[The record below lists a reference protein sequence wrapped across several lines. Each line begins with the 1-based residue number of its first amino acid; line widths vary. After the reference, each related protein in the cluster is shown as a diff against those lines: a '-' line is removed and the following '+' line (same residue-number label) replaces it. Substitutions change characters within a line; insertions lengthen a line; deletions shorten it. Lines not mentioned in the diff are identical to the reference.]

1 MDNTIM
7 IGLSRQISLRRSM
20 DVVANNIAN
29 ANTAGFKV
37 ESVLL
42 ESAPAPVAQQVDGP
56 SELQFVN
63 MWGMGR
69 DFSQGQLEYSGRP
82 LDLAIDGDGFFATQM
97 NGQEQ
102 YTRDG
107 RFRLDSLGQ
116 LVTGNGSAVLSA
128 GGRQPIILD
137 PSADITIQDGG
148 SVMQNG
154 EEVARI
160 GVFEI
165 ANMSQL
171 SKSGDGQYVLDT
183 SAPDAIEP
191 QAMLNPTIQQGYVE
205 ASNVQ
210 SIREMTHMMS
220 VMRSYQSV
228 AKFINQVEDLNKRS
242 IERLGRVS

>member
-42 ESAPAPVAQQVDGP
+42 ESAPARIAEHSDGP

-69 DFSQGQLEYSGRP
+69 DFSQGELEYSGRS
-82 LDLAIDGDGFFATQM
+82 LDLAIEGEGLFAVEVDGE
-97 NGQEQ
+97 EQ

-107 RFRLDSLGQ
+107 RFRLDNQGQ
-116 LVTGNGSAVLSA
+116 LVTGNGVAVLSA
-128 GGRQPIILD
+128 GGRTPIILD
-137 PSADITIQDGG
+137 ASGSEIEIQDNGTI
-148 SVMQNG
+148 VQNG
-154 EEVARI
+154 QEVGRI

-165 ANMSQL
+165 ANLSEL
-171 SKSGDGQYVLDT
+171 SKRGDGRYALD
-183 SAPDAIEP
+183 SRNPDAIEP
-191 QAMLNPTIQQGYVE
+191 EEVLNPTLRQGYIE
-205 ASNVQ
+205 ASNVE
-210 SIREMTHMMS
+210 SIRELTSMMS
-220 VMRSYQSV
+220 IMRSYQSV
-228 AKFINQVEDLNKRS
+228 AKFINQVEDLNKRA
-242 IERLGRVS
+242 IERLGRV

>member
-29 ANTAGFKV
+29 ANTVGFKV

-42 ESAPAPVAQQVDGP
+42 ENAPARVAEHSDGP

-82 LDLAIDGDGFFATQM
+82 LDLAIDGEGFFAVEV
-97 NGQEQ
+97 NGEEQ

-107 RFRLDSLGQ
+107 RFRLDNLGQ
-116 LVTGNGSAVLSA
+116 LVTGSGAAVLSA
-128 GGRQPIILD
+128 GSRTPIILD
-137 PSADITIQDGG
+137 PSGAEITIRDGG
-148 SVMQNG
+148 SIVQNG
-154 EEVARI
+154 QEVGRI
-160 GVFEI
+160 GIFEI
-165 ANMSQL
+165 ANLSEL
-171 SKSGDGQYVLDT
+171 SKRGDGRYVLDT
-183 SAPDAIEP
+183 SNPDVVEP
-191 QAMLNPTIQQGYVE
+191 EAMLEPTIQQGYIE

-210 SIREMTHMMS
+210 SIRELTSMMS
-220 VMRSYQSV
+220 IMRSYQSV
-228 AKFINQVEDLNKRS
+228 AKFINQVEDLNKRA
-242 IERLGRVS
+242 IERLGRV

>member
-42 ESAPAPVAQQVDGP
+42 ESAPARVAEHADGP

-63 MWGMGR
+63 MSGMGR
-69 DFSQGQLEYSGRP
+69 DFSQGQLDYSGRP
-82 LDLAIDGDGFFATQM
+82 LDLAIDGDGFFAVEID
-97 NGQEQ
+97 GEEQ

-107 RFRLDSLGQ
+107 RFRLDAQGQ
-116 LVTGNGSAVLSA
+116 LVTGDGSAVLSA
-128 GGRQPIILD
+128 GARAPIVLD

-148 SVMQNG
+148 AIMQNG

-165 ANMSQL
+165 ANMGDL
-171 SKSGDGQYVLDT
+171 SKRGEGRYVFDNP
-183 SAPDAIEP
+183 APDAVEP
-191 QAMLNPTIQQGYVE
+191 QAMLTPVVQQGYVE

-210 SIREMTHMMS
+210 SIREMTNMMS

-228 AKFINQVEDLNKRS
+228 AKFINQVEDLNKRA